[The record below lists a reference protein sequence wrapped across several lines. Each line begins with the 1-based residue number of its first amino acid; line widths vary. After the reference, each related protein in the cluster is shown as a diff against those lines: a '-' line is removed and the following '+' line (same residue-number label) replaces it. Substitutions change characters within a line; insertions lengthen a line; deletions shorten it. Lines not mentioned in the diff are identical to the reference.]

1 MKKNIYMI
9 SLSLCL
15 TSAFLCGCS
24 KDIVTESSENAD
36 IMTAL
41 SPDTPVGISASL
53 EGCEAAV
60 ETRLS
65 NIDPELYAT
74 TSANLKLSLPGGFV
88 TSIEKTNTINNIA
101 EAYPLYMKDFN
112 LVAGNDRC
120 ISRWTMLE
128 ADNVTDY
135 AVGWARLDIDKNSQK
150 PGLHF
155 GELKRTNAKI
165 TIRVVD
171 ASSQEFLNF
180 TKADVVASYTLPGA
194 STTAIETSTGK
205 ELTDYLSGIKN
216 KDDDPADDSNFA
228 LAVYPDANASNS
240 GEFYMHNGAVSAIV
254 RPTATHAKN
263 QDATYTAQQLN
274 FTETD
279 LITVTIPDSYY
290 TSGNKAGST
299 YTLKFKDITA
309 GNNVPESQKTSEG
322 KLKYLTAGDHLQI
335 TITIVH
341 NTYAEATATIGSWT
355 EKEANGGN
363 AVGGD
368 GDVFAGTC
376 SITNGNG
383 ITYYKSIS
391 EMTENLTAGDAVSF
405 YSVPTESEVA
415 AVLAEGITDL
425 TITGVLTGAE
435 LFEVGSAIRA
445 LETRKDGEK
454 SGTISLSMPH
464 QTTIP
469 AESCIDNVGAFEDC
483 IALKSVSMPVLTAIY
498 GDQTFYK
505 CFSITDF
512 DLESLK
518 SISQSYIFGSCESLT
533 SIELPDLQSIEGE
546 YTFLD
551 CPITRFSFPSL
562 VSIKGDYTF
571 HMCQE
576 ATEIDLPVLGTI
588 DGNNV
593 FANCKGITTL
603 TLPKVSSIKGKS
615 YFYNCTNLTK
625 IKFGTT
631 VNSWVSDVFNNFTSS
646 TCDLILKEGQSG
658 VGGNHWAGKDWKSIS
673 YE

>member
-1 MKKNIYMI
+1 MKNIYMI
-9 SLSLCL
+9 SISLCL
-15 TSAFLCGCS
+15 ASAALISCS
-24 KDIVTESSENAD
+24 KEPATELSENAD
-36 IMTAL
+36 TITAL
-41 SPDTPVGISASL
+41 NPDTPVGISASL
-53 EGCEAAV
+53 KSSGAAV
-60 ETRLS
+60 DTRIS
-65 NIDPELYAT
+65 DVDPELYAT
-74 TSANLKLSLPGGFV
+74 TSANLKLTLPGGTV
-88 TSIEKTNTINNIA
+88 KTIDKTNSINNVA
-101 EAYPLYMKDFN
+101 EAYPLYMRDFN
-112 LVAGNDRC
+112 LVPGDDRC
-120 ISRWTMLE
+120 ITRWAMLE

-135 AVGWARLDIDKNSQK
+135 AVGWAQLKVNGSTQK
-150 PGLHF
+150 PELDF

-165 TIRVVD
+165 TIQVID

-205 ELTDYLSGIKN
+205 ELTDYLSGIKYA
-216 KDDDPADDSNFA
+216 DDDPADDSNFA

-240 GEFYMHNGAVSAIV
+240 GEFYMHNGSVSAIV

-263 QDATYTAQQLN
+263 QDGTFTEDQHN

-279 LITVTIPDSYY
+279 LLTITIPDTYH
-290 TSGNKAGST
+290 TSGNTIGGK

-309 GNNVPESQKTSEG
+309 GNSVPQEQQTSEG
-322 KLKYLTAGDHLQI
+322 KLKYLSAGDHLKV
-335 TITIVH
+335 TITVVH
-341 NTYAEATATIGSWT
+341 NTYAEATATIGTWT
-355 EKEANGGN
+355 DITAEGGN
-363 AVGGD
+363 AIGD
-368 GDVFAGTC
+368 DGNVYAGNC

-445 LETRKDGEK
+445 LETTKDGEK

-469 AESCIDNVGAFEDC
+469 AESCIDQMGAFEGC
-483 IALKSVSMPVLTAIY
+483 IALRSVSMPALTAIL
-498 GDQTFYK
+498 GDQAFYR
-505 CFSITDF
+505 CLSITDL
-512 DLESLK
+512 DIKSLMY
-518 SISQSYIFGSCESLT
+518 ISKNYTFGSCESLT

-551 CPITRFSFPSL
+551 CPITSFSFPSL
-562 VSIKGDYTF
+562 TFIKGNYTF
-571 HMCQE
+571 HVCAE

-593 FANCKGITTL
+593 FANCRGITTL
-603 TLPKVSSIKGKS
+603 TLPKVSSIKGES

-631 VNSWVSDVFNNFTSS
+631 VNSWVSDVFNNFTCL

>member
-88 TSIEKTNTINNIA
+88 TSIEKTNAINNIA

-135 AVGWARLDIDKNSQK
+135 AVGWARLDIDDNSQK

-165 TIRVVD
+165 TIQVVD

-180 TKADVVASYTLPGA
+180 NKADVVASYTLPGA

-205 ELTDYLSGIKN
+205 ELTDFLSGIKN
-216 KDDDPADDSNFA
+216 KDDDPADDGNFA

-240 GEFYMHNGAVSAIV
+240 GDFYMHNGSVSAIV

-322 KLKYLTAGDHLQI
+322 KLKYLSAGDHLQI

-341 NTYAEATATIGSWT
+341 NTYAVATATIGSWT

-391 EMTENLTAGDAVSF
+391 EMTENLTTGDAVSF
-405 YSVPTESEVA
+405 YSVPTESEVT

-445 LETRKDGEK
+445 LETTKDGEK

-469 AESCIDNVGAFEDC
+469 AESCIDQMGAFEGC
-483 IALKSVSMPVLTAIY
+483 IALRSVSMPALTAIL
-498 GDQTFYK
+498 GDQAFYR
-505 CFSITDF
+505 CLSITDL
-512 DLESLK
+512 DIKSLMY
-518 SISQSYIFGSCESLT
+518 ISKNNTFGSCESLT
-533 SIELPDLQSIEGE
+533 SIELPDLQSIEGN

-562 VSIKGDYTF
+562 TSIKGDYTF
-571 HMCQE
+571 QVCDE
-576 ATEIDLPVLGTI
+576 ATEINLPVLETI

-593 FANCKGITTL
+593 FSNCKSITTL
-603 TLPKVSSIKGKS
+603 TLPKVYSIKGES

-646 TCDLILKEGQSG
+646 TCDLILNEGQSG
-658 VGGNHWAGKDWKSIS
+658 VGGNHWAGKVWKSIS